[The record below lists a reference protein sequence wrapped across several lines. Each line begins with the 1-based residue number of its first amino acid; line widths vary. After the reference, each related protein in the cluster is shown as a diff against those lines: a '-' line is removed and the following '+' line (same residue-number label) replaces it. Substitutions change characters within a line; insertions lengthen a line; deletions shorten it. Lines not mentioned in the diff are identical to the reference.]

1 MLIGGMLLVQQLQ
14 MGYLQVFLI
23 LYLLMSVTLLFGQM
37 LTKILFNTLQYIIK
51 LQLLLHLM
59 ELQTL

>member
-1 MLIGGMLLVQQLQ
+1 MLLVQQLQ